1 MFLTL
6 VSEQAA
12 FGFRNV
18 FVSDIQNGRLET
30 DKNDCKLE
38 TVKAR
43 LRNQLHSRCQLVKIR
58 VRIKINV
65 RKLCRIAQY
74 SPETKKVQL
83 N

>member
-12 FGFRNV
+12 FA
-18 FVSDIQNGRLET
+18 DIQNGRLET
-30 DKNDCKLE
+30 GKNYCKLE

-65 RKLCRIAQY
+65 HKLCRIAQ
-74 SPETKKVQL
+74 
-83 N
+83 